1 MIQKKYNF
9 ISYNGIRQ
17 ARLNAMIQK
26 SKETQQTSNP
36 FDNSVIVIDEAHN
49 FVSRIV
55 NKIKKRKANQ
65 SFEELPLSLQLYEL
79 ILSANN
85 ARVVF
90 LNGTPIINYPNEIA
104 ILYNMLRGYIKTFS
118 FTLNTSESSLSKVN
132 QQTIKEIL
140 NKNKILDYVE
150 YSPAK
155 RPPFLTV
162 TRNPFGFTKKKRKKK
177 GVSYAG
183 VVITNHI

>member
-1 MIQKKYNF
+1 MNFLHLDFDDVYSRGAWFVNVNKKSNFDKLDPEQQKEIDKQLDNMIQKKYNF

-90 LNGTPIINYPNEIA
+90 LTGTPMINYPNEIA
-104 ILYNMLRGYIKTFS
+104 ILYNMLRGYIKTFT
-118 FTLNTSESSLSKVN
+118 FVLDTSETNLQKL
-132 QQTIKEIL
+132 IKMQL
-140 NKNKILDYVE
+140 KTY
-150 YSPAK
+150 
-155 RPPFLTV
+155 
-162 TRNPFGFTKKKRKKK
+162 
-177 GVSYAG
+177 
-183 VVITNHI
+183 